1 MRDVTA
7 TDDFSTENLNSRM
20 EEYLMYI
27 LQFYVLFMYS
37 EVILP
42 PLIVQFRVAVSGD
55 GMSEILIYV

>member
-1 MRDVTA
+1 
-7 TDDFSTENLNSRM
+7 M